1 MSDRVF
7 EDSRQ
12 WRVSQGRTDVEVY
25 AFDPKDEGEVLISI
39 EGPDDGEGYHSFTLT
54 AEEATLLKKF
64 LIRKGY

>member
-7 EDSRQ
+7 EDSLQ

-25 AFDPKDEGEVLISI
+25 VFDPKDESEVMISI
-39 EGPDDGEGYHSFTLT
+39 ECPDGGDGCNFVIITP
-54 AEEATLLKKF
+54 EEATLLKEF

>member
-7 EDSRQ
+7 EDSRN

-39 EGPDDGEGYHSFTLT
+39 EGPDDGEGYHCFTLT